1 MHWRAAWTVCW
12 NCTRANCGNRFHL
25 SRQRERGQS
34 ARTNVGGGAALRI
47 RFPLAELF
55 RPATALA
62 LLAGALAV
70 QTLPA
75 LPAQWIDALVALAG
89 IALIAG
95 VPRLRWLGFFLL
107 AAGWTMWRADL
118 ALSQRLPHV
127 LEGADIV
134 VSGRV
139 HGLPRAQDD
148 ATRFE
153 FDADSATQSGK
164 PIAFAGRLRLAWY
177 DTGSDA
183 VPDIAPCSDWRLQV
197 RLKRPRGGVNPGGFD
212 FERYALEAGIVA
224 TGYVRESAEN
234 HEAGAALFCV
244 DRLRARIG
252 NAIDATLG
260 DTSGAHL
267 LRALAFGDQHAM
279 NEGEWAVARATG
291 IPHLIAISG
300 LHIALFASFG
310 VLLVRVFWKLA
321 PRLTLR
327 WPAPLIEAVASLAFA
342 VAYALIAGFGLPTR
356 RALVMIAAL
365 LVASLA
371 RRARAPVHGLALAV
385 VALLAWNPACVLSA
399 GFWLSF
405 VGVAWLMFCLGGSNE
420 RRRWLRELVTAQGV
434 ASIGLLPLGIWFFGQ
449 SSLVGP
455 IANLIAVPWICLFV
469 LPLTVVA
476 SLLVLVFPALGV
488 PLLQVSG
495 WAMQGLWWLLEK
507 MATWPGALWY
517 FPEPSAWALALAMLG
532 ALWLLMPRGI
542 PARALGAFL
551 FLPLLWPARA
561 ALADGEFMAYMLDV
575 GQGLSVVVRTRD
587 HALVYDA
594 GAKFP
599 SGFDFGEATVVPA
612 LHALGIERI
621 DRLIVSH
628 GDNDHAGGAA
638 AIVAAWPGMAVE
650 SGQPERLQIPAAQC
664 LAGESWNWNG
674 VAFRIVHP
682 REPLSSIG
690 NDRCCVLDVRSGRGE
705 LILDGD
711 ITKAVEAEVAA
722 ALAPAAPQLVLQVPH
737 HGSKTSSSAEFI
749 AALHPALGLI
759 STGYL
764 NRFHHPNPGVVT
776 RYLDADV
783 DLLDTAQTG
792 FVKIRI
798 AADAAPRVIEQG
810 RVDRHPYWRED

>member
-1 MHWRAAWTVCW
+1 MTD
-12 NCTRANCGNRFHL
+12 F
-25 SRQRERGQS
+25 
-34 ARTNVGGGAALRI
+34 
-47 RFPLAELF
+47 F

-70 QTLPA
+70 QA
-75 LPAQWIDALVALAG
+75 LTAPPPRWIDGALAFAA
-89 IALIAG
+89 IALIVSFRRA
-95 VPRLRWLGFFLL
+95 RWLGFFLL
-107 AAGWTMWRADL
+107 AVAWTMWRADL
-118 ALSQRLPHV
+118 ALSQRLPHA

-134 VSGRV
+134 VVGRV

-153 FDADSATQSGK
+153 FDADSATQEGK

-177 DTGSDA
+177 DTETNA

-224 TGYVRESAEN
+224 TGYVRESPEN
-234 HEAGAALFCV
+234 HEAGAARFCV

-260 DTSGAHL
+260 DTSSAHL

-279 NEGEWAVARATG
+279 NESEWAVARATG

-310 VLLVRVFWKLA
+310 VLLVRLAWKLA

-385 VALLAWNPACVLSA
+385 IALLAWNPACVLSA

-405 VGVAWLMFCLGGSNE
+405 VGVAWLMFCLGGTNE

-476 SLLVLVFPALGV
+476 SLLVLVFPAFGT
-488 PLLQVSG
+488 PLLQISG

-507 MATWPGALWY
+507 MAAWPGALWY
-517 FPEPSAWALALAMLG
+517 FPEPSTWALALAMLG

-561 ALADGEFMAYMLDV
+561 SLADGEFMAYMLDV
-575 GQGLSVVVRTRD
+575 GQGLSFVVRTRD

-599 SGFDFGEATVVPA
+599 AGFDHGEATVVPA

-638 AIVAAWPGMAVE
+638 AVAAAWPGIAVE
-650 SGQPERLQIPAAQC
+650 SGEPDRLPIPARQC
-664 LAGESWNWNG
+664 LAGETWNWNG

-682 REPLSSIG
+682 HEPLSARG
-690 NDRCCVLDVRSGRGE
+690 NDRCCVLEVRSGKAD
-705 LILDGD
+705 LVLDGD
-711 ITKAVEAEVAA
+711 ITRAVEAEVAA
-722 ALAPAAPQLVLQVPH
+722 ALAPVAPQLVLQVPH

-759 STGYL
+759 SAGYL
-764 NRFHHPNPGVVT
+764 NRFHHPNADILA
-776 RYLDADV
+776 RYA
-783 DLLDTAQTG
+783 
-792 FVKIRI
+792 
-798 AADAAPRVIEQG
+798 AADAGLINAAHSGFVSIRFTPDSAPRVIEQG